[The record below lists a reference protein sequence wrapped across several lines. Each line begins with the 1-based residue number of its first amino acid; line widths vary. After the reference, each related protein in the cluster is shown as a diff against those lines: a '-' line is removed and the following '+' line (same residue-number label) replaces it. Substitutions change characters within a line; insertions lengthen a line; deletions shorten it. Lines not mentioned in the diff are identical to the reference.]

1 MPFIPNT
8 PESLLAR
15 SDSKNVDTTCRGV
28 TGSGCPCRR
37 AIAAAPGAAKLR
49 YGSDGSLS
57 PLLTPDA
64 FCWQHKDQAN
74 VSDGSA
80 QPQLQN
86 STIQERTSIDT
97 LAERL
102 GLLEVESQNEKK
114 KQRRKPKPKP
124 VAVGNGAPQTTFS
137 EKPSQF
143 RPRPSQAQAQPAPR
157 PRPQKQ
163 PMSIFCCMGIPESD
177 YTAPR
182 PPRNTQR
189 PQASSSKP
197 PRQQKQT
204 QPSRPPLDGTH
215 LNPINLDEELP
226 VASQTQTLLSLIP
239 NDASPQTTSALL
251 AELSK
256 PVSSADEDGYIYI
269 FWLTT
274 ESLQKSPAEETA
286 KGLLEVPDRS
296 DRGRRTSEVLR
307 SYSTATEST
316 RGINGSGKED
326 KILLKIGRANNVQ
339 RRLNEWKR
347 QCGYNISLIRYYP
360 YVPSSPSPSPAV
372 SPGAV
377 SRMQSL
383 SPGSPGQPRKV
394 PYANKVERLIHLEL
408 GGMKKDTGKCDA
420 CGREHREWFEVRASR
435 EAVKSVDE
443 VVRRWV
449 DWSLRE
455 HGGG

>member
-28 TGSGCPCRR
+28 TGSGRPCRR
-37 AIAAAPGAAKLR
+37 AVAAAPGASKLR
-49 YGSDGSLS
+49 HESDDSLS

-74 VSDGSA
+74 VSDGNA
-80 QPQLQN
+80 PPQLQN
-86 STIQERTSIDT
+86 NTIQERTSLDT

-102 GLLEVESQNEKK
+102 GLLEVDAQQEKGN
-114 KQRRKPKPKP
+114 QRRKFKPAP
-124 VAVGNGAPQTTFS
+124 LAVDNGASQTYS
-137 EKPSQF
+137 EKPFQP
-143 RPRPSQAQAQPAPR
+143 RPRLSQAQPAKR

-189 PQASSSKP
+189 PQALSSRA
-197 PRQQKQT
+197 PRQPKQT
-204 QPSRPPLDGTH
+204 PARPPLEGTH
-215 LNPINLDEELP
+215 LNPINLEEVP
-226 VASQTQTLLSLIP
+226 VTSQTQTFLSLIP

-256 PVSSADEDGYIYI
+256 PVSSTDEEGYIYI
-269 FWLTT
+269 FWLTP
-274 ESLQKSPAEETA
+274 ESLQKSAAEETA
-286 KGLLEVPDRS
+286 KGLLEVPDRLE
-296 DRGRRTSEVLR
+296 RGRRTSEVLR
-307 SYSTATEST
+307 SYSKATGST
-316 RGINGSGKED
+316 RSINGAKED

-360 YVPSSPSPSPAV
+360 YVPSSPLPSPAV
-372 SPGAV
+372 SPGAE
-377 SRMQSL
+377 SWRASL
-383 SPGSPGQPRKV
+383 NRGSPGQPRKV
-394 PYANKVERLIHLEL
+394 PCANKVERLIHLEL
-408 GGMKKDTGKCDA
+408 AGMKTDSEKCDA

-435 EAVKSVDE
+435 EAVKSIDE

-455 HGGG
+455 HGAIR

>member
-15 SDSKNVDTTCRGV
+15 ADSKNVDTTCRGV
-28 TGSGCPCRR
+28 TGSGRPCRR

-49 YGSDGSLS
+49 HESDGSLS
-57 PLLTPDA
+57 PLITRNA
-64 FCWQHKDQAN
+64 FCWQHKDQTN
-74 VSDGSA
+74 VSHGDA

-102 GLLEVESQNEKK
+102 GLLEVESQQEKRN
-114 KQRRKPKPKP
+114 QRRKPKPAP
-124 VAVGNGAPQTTFS
+124 VAVDNGASQTYS
-137 EKPSQF
+137 EKRSQP
-143 RPRPSQAQAQPAPR
+143 RPRPSQAQPAPR

-177 YTAPR
+177 YAAPR

-197 PRQQKQT
+197 PRQPKQT
-204 QPSRPPLDGTH
+204 PARPLLEGTH
-215 LNPINLDEELP
+215 LNPINLEEVP
-226 VASQTQTLLSLIP
+226 ITSQTQTLLSLIP

-256 PVSSADEDGYIYI
+256 PISSADEEGYIYI
-269 FWLTT
+269 FWLTP
-274 ESLQKSPAEETA
+274 ESLQKPPAEEAA
-286 KGLLEVPDRS
+286 KGLLEVPVRS
-296 DRGRRTSEVLR
+296 HRGRRTSEVLR
-307 SYSTATEST
+307 SYSTATESI
-316 RGINGSGKED
+316 RGINGSAKED

-372 SPGAV
+372 SSGAA
-377 SRMQSL
+377 SRRASL
-383 SPGSPGQPRKV
+383 SPGSPGQPRMV

-408 GGMKKDTGKCDA
+408 SGMKTDTGKCDA

-455 HGGG
+455 HGGD

>member
-1 MPFIPNT
+1 M
-8 PESLLAR
+8 
-15 SDSKNVDTTCRGV
+15 
-28 TGSGCPCRR
+28 
-37 AIAAAPGAAKLR
+37 
-49 YGSDGSLS
+49 
-57 PLLTPDA
+57 
-64 FCWQHKDQAN
+64 
-74 VSDGSA
+74 
-80 QPQLQN
+80 
-86 STIQERTSIDT
+86 
-97 LAERL
+97 AERL
-102 GLLEVESQNEKK
+102 GLLEVEAQQEKR
-114 KQRRKPKPKP
+114 KQRRKPEDAPLR
-124 VAVGNGAPQTTFS
+124 VDNGAQYS
-137 EKPSQF
+137 EKLSQP
-143 RPRPSQAQAQPAPR
+143 RPRPSQAHAQPAPR

-189 PQASSSKP
+189 PQGPSSKP

-204 QPSRPPLDGTH
+204 PSRPPLESTH
-215 LNPINLDEELP
+215 LNPINLDEE
-226 VASQTQTLLSLIP
+226 VSITSKTQTLLSLIP

-256 PVSSADEDGYIYI
+256 PVSSADEEGYIYI
-269 FWLTT
+269 FWLTP
-274 ESLQKSPAEETA
+274 ESMQKSPAEETA
-286 KGLLEVPDRS
+286 KGLLEVSYRS

-316 RGINGSGKED
+316 RGTNDSGKED

-347 QCGYNISLIRYYP
+347 QCGYNISLVRYYP
-360 YVPSSPSPSPAV
+360 YVPSSSSPSPAV
-372 SPGAV
+372 SPGNAA
-377 SRMQSL
+377 RRQSL
-383 SPGSPGQPRKV
+383 GPGSPGQPRKV
-394 PYANKVERLIHLEL
+394 PYANRVERLIHLEL
-408 GGMKKDTGKCDA
+408 RGMKTDTGKCDA
-420 CGREHREWFEVRASR
+420 CGREHREWFEVKASR

>member
-1 MPFIPNT
+1 M
-8 PESLLAR
+8 
-15 SDSKNVDTTCRGV
+15 
-28 TGSGCPCRR
+28 
-37 AIAAAPGAAKLR
+37 
-49 YGSDGSLS
+49 
-57 PLLTPDA
+57 
-64 FCWQHKDQAN
+64 
-74 VSDGSA
+74 
-80 QPQLQN
+80 
-86 STIQERTSIDT
+86 
-97 LAERL
+97 AERL
-102 GLLEVESQNEKK
+102 GLLKVESQQEKR
-114 KQRRKPKPKP
+114 KQRRKHKPAP
-124 VAVGNGAPQTTFS
+124 VQVETGAQYS
-137 EKPSQF
+137 EKPSQL
-143 RPRPSQAQAQPAPR
+143 RPPPSQAQAQPAPR

-163 PMSIFCCMGIPESD
+163 PMSIFCCMGIPEFD

-204 QPSRPPLDGTH
+204 PSRPPLEGTH
-215 LNPINLDEELP
+215 LNPITFDEEVP
-226 VASQTQTLLSLIP
+226 ITSQTQTLLSLIP

-256 PVSSADEDGYIYI
+256 PVSSADEEGYIYI
-269 FWLTT
+269 FWLTP
-274 ESLQKSPAEETA
+274 EAMQKSPAEETA
-286 KGLLEVPDRS
+286 KGLLEVPGRS

-316 RGINGSGKED
+316 RGIDGSGKD

-360 YVPSSPSPSPAV
+360 YVPSSPLPSPAV
-372 SPGAV
+372 SPGIA
-377 SRMQSL
+377 SRRQSL
-383 SPGSPGQPRKV
+383 SPGLPAQPRKV

-408 GGMKKDTGKCDA
+408 GGMKTDTGKCDA
-420 CGREHREWFEVRASR
+420 CGREHREWFEVKASR

-449 DWSLRE
+449 NWSLRE